1 VEPREGRGVGR
12 RQGARVGRLISVP
25 SGPTERA
32 KFLNDNEGLDTTV
45 HLAHDDAGGYGVKGL
60 DVDFTK
66 KVEPRLL
73 RHPALRARKTRKTLA
88 SRHRNAYRR
97 GGGPG
102 VGTDSPPMGGRLISK
117 MVRSR
122 FKRRRYW
129 IIMPPFSS

>member
-25 SGPTERA
+25 NGPTERA

-66 KVEPRLL
+66 KVEPRS
-73 RHPALRARKTRKTLA
+73 PAA
-88 SRHRNAYRR
+88 S
-97 GGGPG
+97 
-102 VGTDSPPMGGRLISK
+102 SPTGEEAPKDPRQRL
-117 MVRSR
+117 
-122 FKRRRYW
+122 
-129 IIMPPFSS
+129 